1 MFLALLVLLLVVFTR
16 PANAQIPLF
25 YQLLEAYHPTNYSSS
40 SNTISTAQVLGV
52 TTTTPASSTP
62 IAAPTNANIG
72 GGDKVTTI
80 ALLGDSM
87 IDTLGPD
94 VTTLHQSLTKQF
106 PNRSFNLLNYGV
118 GSKDI
123 ESGLSRLTQGYDY
136 NGKHFES
143 LVSTNPD
150 IVVVESFAYNNFG
163 NTQAG
168 IDRHWLALGAI
179 TTTIKQKL
187 PKAKIVIA
195 ATIAPNSIV
204 YGNGIKDLHL
214 TSLEKIEKANTTKL
228 YLQNAINYATSQGYP
243 LANTYQASLSGNDG
257 QRQYISS
264 TDNLHPSAIGAALF
278 SDTVVETINKHKL
291 LEN

>member
-1 MFLALLVLLLVVFTR
+1 MFLAVLVLLLVVFAR

-25 YQLLEAYHPTNYSSS
+25 YQLLEAYHPTYYYNP
-40 SNTISTAQVLGV
+40 TISLSTPEVLGV
-52 TTTTPASSTP
+52 STSTTVSTTPAS
-62 IAAPTNANIG
+62 APTNIG

-87 IDTLGPD
+87 IDTLGPN
-94 VTTLHQSLTKQF
+94 VAALNQSLARQF
-106 PNRSFNLLNYGV
+106 PSRSFDILNYGV
-118 GSKDI
+118 GSRDI
-123 ESGLSRLTQGYDY
+123 EYGLYRLTNSYEY
-136 NGKHFES
+136 LGKHIDS

-163 NTQAG
+163 NSQQG

-187 PKAKIVIA
+187 PKAKIIIA
-195 ATIAPNSIV
+195 TTIAPNSIV
-204 YGNGIKDLHL
+204 YGNGIKNLHL

-228 YLQNAINYATSQGYP
+228 YLQNAINYATSQGFP
-243 LANTYQASLSGNDG
+243 LANAYQASLSGNDG

-264 TDNLHPSAIGAALF
+264 IDNLHPSASGASLF
-278 SDTVVETINKHKL
+278 SDTIVETIQKHKL
-291 LEN
+291 LD

>member
-1 MFLALLVLLLVVFTR
+1 MFLALLVLLLVVFAR

-25 YQLLEAYHPTNYSSS
+25 YQLLEAYHPTYYYSP
-40 SNTISTAQVLGV
+40 TISLSSPEVLSVGTSTTA
-52 TTTTPASSTP
+52 TATPTS
-62 IAAPTNANIG
+62 APANIG

-87 IDTLGPD
+87 IDTLGPN
-94 VTTLHQSLTKQF
+94 VTTLNQSLARQY
-106 PNRSFNLLNYGV
+106 PSRSFNLLNYGV
-118 GSKDI
+118 GSRDI
-123 ESGLSRLTQGYDY
+123 EYGLYRLTNGYEY
-136 NGKHFES
+136 QGKHIDS
-143 LVSTNPD
+143 LVSANPD
-150 IVVVESFAYNNFG
+150 IVVIESFAYNNFG
-163 NTQAG
+163 NTQPG

-179 TTTIKQKL
+179 TTTIKHRL
-187 PKAKIVIA
+187 PKAKIIIA

-243 LANTYQASLSGNDG
+243 LANAYQASISGNDG

-278 SDTVVETINKHKL
+278 SDTIVKAVEKHKL
-291 LEN
+291 LD

>member
-1 MFLALLVLLLVVFTR
+1 MFLALV
-16 PANAQIPLF
+16 PLF
-25 YQLLEAYHPTNYSSS
+25 YQLLEAYHPSYYFSPTISLSSPEVLGITTSSS
-40 SNTISTAQVLGV
+40 SSP
-52 TTTTPASSTP
+52 TPTSTP
-62 IAAPTNANIG
+62 TNVG

-94 VTTLHQSLTKQF
+94 VTTLHQALSRQY

-118 GSKDI
+118 GSRDI
-123 ESGLSRLTQGYDY
+123 DYGLYRLTNSYEY
-136 NGKHFES
+136 LGKHIDS
-143 LVSTNPD
+143 LVSTDPD

-163 NTQAG
+163 NTQQG

-187 PKAKIVIA
+187 PKAKIIIA

-228 YLQNAINYATSQGYP
+228 YLQNAINYATSQGFP
-243 LANTYQASLSGNDG
+243 LANAYQASLSGNDG
-257 QRQYISS
+257 ERQYISS

-278 SDTVVETINKHKL
+278 SDTLVETIRKHKL
-291 LEN
+291 LD